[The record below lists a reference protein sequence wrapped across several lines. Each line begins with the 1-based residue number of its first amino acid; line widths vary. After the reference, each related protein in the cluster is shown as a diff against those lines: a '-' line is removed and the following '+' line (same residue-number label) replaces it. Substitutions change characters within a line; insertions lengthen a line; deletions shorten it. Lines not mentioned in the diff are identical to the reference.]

1 MYTAT
6 AQRPTAFGITEFGAQ
21 VSPRV
26 ARTSA
31 QSTFPRLKITRRG
44 RLVLGTLVA
53 MPLVIGAVAVGLNAG
68 GAVANSSSSHTSFDY
83 ETIASGET
91 LWHLAETVAPAADP
105 RDVIAD
111 IMRLNGLETASVVP
125 GQRIAIPTQYS

>member
-6 AQRPTAFGITEFGAQ
+6 AQRPTAFGISEFGAQ

-26 ARTSA
+26 APTA
-31 QSTFPRLKITRRG
+31 PRLKITRRG
-44 RLVLGTLVA
+44 RLVLSALVA
-53 MPLVIGAVAVGLNAG
+53 APLVIGAVVVGVNAG
-68 GAVANSSSSHTSFDY
+68 GAVANSSTGHTAFDY

-91 LWHLAETVAPAADP
+91 LWHLAESVAPAADP

>member
-26 ARTSA
+26 APTA
-31 QSTFPRLKITRRG
+31 PRLKITRRG
-44 RLVLGTLVA
+44 RLVLSAVIA
-53 MPLVIGAVAVGLNAG
+53 APLVIAAVTVGMNAG
-68 GAVANSSSSHTSFDY
+68 GAVANSSSSHTSFEY

>member
-26 ARTSA
+26 APTA
-31 QSTFPRLKITRRG
+31 PRLKITRRG
-44 RLVLGTLVA
+44 RLVLSAVVA
-53 MPLVIGAVAVGLNAG
+53 APLIIAAVTVGMNAG
-68 GAVANSSSSHTSFDY
+68 GAVANSSSSHTSFEY